1 MSDPEF
7 HEGSTRPTRRQGCA
21 QRGIQ
26 SGKSNAFQA
35 QSMFTAAVLRE
46 IFNLLEQ
53 HAPAWYT
60 EQHHDRA
67 VVALRILDEH

>member
-1 MSDPEF
+1 
-7 HEGSTRPTRRQGCA
+7 
-21 QRGIQ
+21 
-26 SGKSNAFQA
+26 
-35 QSMFTAAVLRE
+35 MFTAAVLPE

>member
-1 MSDPEF
+1 MSDAEF
-7 HEGSTRPTRRQGCA
+7 HEESARPTRRQDSA
-21 QRGIQ
+21 QGGVE
-26 SGKSNAFQA
+26 SGKSNVFHS

-53 HAPAWYT
+53 HAPVWYT

-67 VVALRILDEH
+67 VVALRILDED

>member
-7 HEGSTRPTRRQGCA
+7 DEESARPTRRQGSA
-21 QRGIQ
+21 QSGFQ
-26 SGKSNAFQA
+26 SGKFAFQA
-35 QSMFTAAVLRE
+35 QSMFTADVLRE